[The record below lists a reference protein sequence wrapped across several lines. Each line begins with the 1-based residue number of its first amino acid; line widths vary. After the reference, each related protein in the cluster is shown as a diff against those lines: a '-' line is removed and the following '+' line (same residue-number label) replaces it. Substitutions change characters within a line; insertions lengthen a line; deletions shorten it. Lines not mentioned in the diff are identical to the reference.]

1 MTTTIEIPNELKED
15 VELLKVEHLF
25 SKNKEILKKKLE
37 YFFDVYNL
45 EMYNKIKQF
54 YNKYE
59 DGICCSSKSSIS
71 KKINLYNTVIIDMK
85 EYINELKEKNE
96 RFEEFEDLEEK
107 NKELENKNKE
117 LEERNKE
124 LEERNK
130 ELEEINKE
138 LEENKELE
146 KLNKELE
153 EKNKEIENY
162 KELITK
168 INNICLQPS
177 KYGDFFSICEKKEE
191 QIKEII
197 KLTNQVINHNN

>member
-37 YFFDVYNL
+37 YFFDIYNL

-96 RFEEFEDLEEK
+96 RFEEFE
-107 NKELENKNKE
+107 E
-117 LEERNKE
+117 LEER
-124 LEERNK
+124 
-130 ELEEINKE
+130 NKE

-177 KYGDFFSICEKKEE
+177 KYGDFFNCILYIQCFL
-191 QIKEII
+191 QLIRLLIY
-197 KLTNQVINHNN
+197 KL